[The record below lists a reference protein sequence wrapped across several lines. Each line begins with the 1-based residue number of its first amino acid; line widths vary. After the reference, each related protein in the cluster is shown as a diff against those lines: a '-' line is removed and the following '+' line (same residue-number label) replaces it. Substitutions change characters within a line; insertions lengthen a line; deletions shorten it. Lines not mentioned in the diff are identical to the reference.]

1 MKVNCDSEGIQKARN
16 VIREGGIVIFPTDTV
31 YGIGC
36 DPFNKASVERIYQ
49 IKKRDKKKALPILTY
64 SLEFALEIVEFDK
77 LSKIIAQKFW
87 PGPLTLIL
95 KLKDKKLKESL
106 GIRNK
111 IAIRVP
117 DHQCL
122 LSILKDTKFLVG
134 TSANISGEKTYTKAQ
149 GWYTKFAGVDIFVD
163 GGDIDNKGESTILEI
178 ENRTP
183 IIHRQGPIKKEEIEE
198 YL

>member
-1 MKVNCDSEGIQKARN
+1 MKVNCDSDGIQKARN
-16 VIREGGIVIFPTDTV
+16 VIKEGGIVIFPTDTV

-36 DPFNKASVERIYQ
+36 DPFNKVSVEKIYR

-64 SLEFALEIVEFDK
+64 SIDFASEIVEFDK
-77 LSKIIAQKFW
+77 LSKTIAQKFW

-95 KLKDKKLKESL
+95 KLKDRKLKESL
-106 GIRNK
+106 GIEEK

-117 DHQCL
+117 DNQCL
-122 LSILKDTKFLVG
+122 LSILKESKFLVG
-134 TSANISGEKTYTKAQ
+134 TSANMSGEKAYTKAQ
-149 GWYTKFAGVDIFVD
+149 DCYAKFADFDIFVD

-178 ENRTP
+178 ENKTL
-183 IIHRQGPIKKEEIEE
+183 IIHRQGPIKKEVIEK